1 MKREDIRAPWGKLV
15 AIFSLFVSPI
25 IIAFVA
31 ILITYP
37 EKLSLNSTMNG
48 IIVASIISLS
58 IGGVFIA
65 AIALRHTVVIED
77 DRLIVSHSFYTLV
90 LLKTEIQ
97 DIELSQIETIR
108 ESGITIRRNGI
119 AAFGFYSGL
128 FGCSQNGLGFC
139 AISAFP
145 AHKFVV
151 KGNSRFS
158 QLFLSCS
165 GTFAKEIYEW
175 GKSNSRGSVA

>member
-1 MKREDIRAPWGKLV
+1 MKREDIRTPWRKLA
-15 AIFSLFVSPI
+15 AILSLFTSPI
-25 IIAFVA
+25 FIAIVIILV
-31 ILITYP
+31 TYP
-37 EKLSLNSTMNG
+37 EKLHMDSTSNG
-48 IIVASIISLS
+48 LIVASILSLF
-58 IGGVFIA
+58 IGGVFIV
-65 AIALRHTVVIED
+65 AIALRHTVFIED

-145 AHKFVV
+145 AHKFVI

-175 GKSNSRGSVA
+175 GKSNSRRSVA